1 MAGKCPVCG
10 APLEKESCSYCGY
23 VSKKDPE
30 PSFYAPPIPQQP
42 VQPQIIINNQQVN
55 SIGIVRGV
63 SRKSKMTAL
72 LLCIFLG
79 YFGAHYFYVGKGGK
93 GLLYLFTV
101 GLFGIGWIVDIFRIA
116 SGSFRDEFDL
126 PLIN

>member
-1 MAGKCPVCG
+1 MSGKCPVCG
-10 APLEKESCSYCGY
+10 APLEKNSCSYCGY
-23 VSKKDPE
+23 VEKSNSE
-30 PSFYAPPIPQQP
+30 PSLYTSPNPQPP

-93 GLLYLFTV
+93 GLLYLVTI
-101 GLFGIGWIVDIFRIA
+101 GLFGIGWIIDIFRIA